1 MRKKPLLMDLEK
13 NVYLEGD
20 KLAIID
26 RRKLPR
32 DVAPLYC
39 SDCEDVARAI
49 EEMAVQ
55 GAGDIAVTAGFGLYL
70 TAVHLERRGAAN
82 VLTSL
87 ETAASRL
94 RVTRPTGFHLE
105 LLLKNILKK
114 VRADSRPAY
123 SGRHKRIKKS
133 ESRSKNK
140 NADKSAGYDLAVSKK
155 TQRIQKPELRS
166 KNKSCQP

>member
-1 MRKKPLLMDLEK
+1 
-13 NVYLEGD
+13 
-20 KLAIID
+20 
-26 RRKLPR
+26 
-32 DVAPLYC
+32 
-39 SDCEDVARAI
+39 VARAI
-49 EEMAVQ
+49 EDMAVQ

-114 VRADSRPAY
+114 VRADSRPA
-123 SGRHKRIKKS
+123 SAVGIK
-133 ESRSKNK
+133 
-140 NADKSAGYDLAVSKK
+140 
-155 TQRIQKPELRS
+155 ELRS
-166 KNKSCQP
+166 QNPEVRIKTPINRQATI